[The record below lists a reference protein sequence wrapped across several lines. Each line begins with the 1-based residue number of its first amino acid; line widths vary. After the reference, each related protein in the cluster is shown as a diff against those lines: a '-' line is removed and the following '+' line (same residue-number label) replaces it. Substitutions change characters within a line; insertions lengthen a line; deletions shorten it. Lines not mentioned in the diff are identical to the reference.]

1 MSRLHYEL
9 KILLGTLIVAI
20 LFGLWIWL
28 WPVSGQVIISPS
40 TSASLALWPQFVADP
55 ALPQPG
61 EKVTLTITGTEPWA
75 NLSLMIH
82 GHSATLLK
90 SEQGLSIITWVWTF
104 QLPEDIPSQIP
115 VILYSDCHTGCRLRA
130 QATLATA
137 TVDPPEDS
145 LPTKELKATKLCVI
159 FPNPERDW
167 HNRSA
172 WAVDLTYARWADSE
186 EDRYWTVDAL
196 AERVYHAKQQ
206 GLRILVRVDFDKGQT
221 LPPAD
226 DLLALEEYLGYV
238 RRLARDER
246 LQGVY
251 GYIIGSGFNALGSS
265 SLAPDRPITPT
276 WYARLFNGYGEPVA
290 RQDNV
295 METIRNENPSVQV
308 LVGPVRPWVVDQ
320 SGSIP
325 YEIDVPWL
333 SYMNT
338 VVALLAES
346 ANAKAAI
353 GNMDA
358 LPDGF
363 ALNPS
368 GRVTAPELANIDAAL
383 EPRLDI
389 ARPEWDGAQAGFRV
403 YQDFLTIINS
413 SPTMQGRPAYINA
426 TNTFTPDEGVPPAQ
440 NYPAG
445 WLENAL
451 DEVNTQPQ
459 IQTLCW
465 FLDFVPGD
473 NQWEAF
479 SLTHKLGR
487 LQDAS
492 DEFDMLLQRV
502 D

>member
-9 KILLGTLIVAI
+9 KILLGILIIAGLSIVAV
-20 LFGLWIWL
+20 WL
-28 WPVSGQVIISPS
+28 LPLSGQVIISPG

-61 EKVTLTITGTEPWA
+61 ELVTLTVTGIEPWA
-75 NLSLMIH
+75 NLSLMID
-82 GHSATLLK
+82 GQPATLLNW
-90 SEQGLSIITWVWTF
+90 EQGLSTITWVWTF
-104 QLPEDIPSQIP
+104 QLPEDIPSQMA
-115 VILYSDCHTGCRLRA
+115 VTLYSDCHTGCRLRG
-130 QATLATA
+130 QASLTTA
-137 TVDPPEDS
+137 AVDPPTDGM
-145 LPTKELKATKLCVI
+145 LTQAPKATKLCVI

-196 AERVYHAKQQ
+196 AGRVYDATQK

-246 LQGVY
+246 LQDVY

-265 SLAPDRPITPT
+265 SLNPDKPITPL

-295 METIRNENPSVQV
+295 VETIRNENPSVQV
-308 LVGPVRPWVVDQ
+308 LVGPVRPWVMDQ
-320 SGSIP
+320 SGSTP

-338 VVALLAES
+338 VVELLAES
-346 ANAKAAI
+346 ATAKAAI
-353 GNMDA
+353 GNVHT

-368 GRVTAPELANIDAAL
+368 GRVTAPELADIDAAL
-383 EPRLDI
+383 EPQMDLTRM
-389 ARPEWDGAQAGFRV
+389 EWDGAQAGFRV
-403 YQDFLTIINS
+403 YQDFLAIINS
-413 SPTMQGRPAYINA
+413 SPAMEGLPAYINA

-473 NQWEAF
+473 NQWDAF
-479 SLTHKLGR
+479 SLARRPGR
-487 LQDAS
+487 MQDAS
-492 DEFDMLLQRV
+492 DEFDMLLRRV
-502 D
+502 E